1 VTYCVVIR
9 VKDGIIALSDGRIT
23 AGTQMT
29 SARKASLFG
38 EGPNRFFVMTS
49 GLRSIRDKTVA
60 YLQQQMDGLGFMF
73 PTMLDVVSAYT
84 HNLRRAEIEDRAHI
98 EQADISF
105 NLHTII
111 GGIMAGDKEPRV
123 FLVYPQGNWI
133 EIEEMTPYLTIGSTS
148 YGKPIL
154 DRTLRYDTD
163 LRTAMKVAYLSF
175 DSTKFSSSDVGFPID
190 VISMT
195 LPDRSWREAH
205 LLNDDVRELRE
216 WWNTNIKDLVSH
228 APDSPWLTTL
238 VP

>member
-1 VTYCVVIR
+1 
-9 VKDGIIALSDGRIT
+9 
-23 AGTQMT
+23 
-29 SARKASLFG
+29 
-38 EGPNRFFVMTS
+38 
-49 GLRSIRDKTVA
+49 
-60 YLQQQMDGLGFMF
+60 
-73 PTMLDVVSAYT
+73 MLDTVSAYT
-84 HNLRRAEIEDRAHI
+84 HNLRRVEMEDRNYV
-98 EQADISF
+98 ERADIAF

-111 GGIMAGDKEPRV
+111 GGMMEGDKEPRV

-163 LRTAMKVAYLSF
+163 LRTALKIAYLSF

-190 VISMT
+190 LISMI
-195 LPDRSWREAH
+195 LPDRQWHEAH
-205 LLNDDVRELRE
+205 LENSDVRELRE
-216 WWNTNIKDLVSH
+216 WWNANIKELVAK